1 MSKAPTKLTTPPK
14 DNAIIPLIMKPTY
27 LRLLLSIAAIATLA
41 WSVCSGAAQEAAK
54 PPVPSGNVTFS
65 FWAIASQ
72 PWQVMIDDFQ
82 KTYPNLKVKWTKYS
96 TDELKQAL
104 RVSSAAGKMAD
115 AWFNWGGSL
124 AAPYEDAG
132 HALELSPQMQAV
144 YGVDKNIVPAALE
157 LARNKGKLYG
167 VPVWVRPMTIFYKK
181 SLFDKYGLTAPTTFE
196 ELEKVCE
203 TLKSKG
209 IIPVA
214 CGGKFSWMT
223 MRTTDFFVEHFAGP
237 AMHDKLFALE
247 ASYNSP
253 EVVKA
258 FTKLKE
264 WVTKGYFNDGF
275 ISIDPDQA
283 LPLLFQDKAAMIFQG
298 PWIEDQNI
306 IKSKEDPN
314 NYVPIIAPADQKPVR
329 VSGFQEQIQF
339 WTKAKPD
346 EQKAALLFASFVT
359 TPDVAQRHIGEFG
372 SPSAVVGVQPPEGHP
387 IAAQMAKWLQGE
399 VKLYLPTDQALPQ
412 ELVNAFFQA
421 QDSVVLGTLTPEAAC
436 AQIQKAVDAFKAT
449 RK

>member
-1 MSKAPTKLTTPPK
+1 
-14 DNAIIPLIMKPTY
+14 MKPPF
-27 LRLLLSIAAIATLA
+27 LRLLLSITTCATLA
-41 WSVCSGAAQEAAK
+41 CSVCSGTAQDAAK

-72 PWQVMIDDFQ
+72 PWQVMINDFQ

-96 TDELKQAL
+96 TDEMKQAV
-104 RVSSAAGKMAD
+104 RVASAAGKMAD
-115 AWFNWGGSL
+115 TWFNWGGSL
-124 AAPYEDAG
+124 ASPYEEGG
-132 HALELSPQMQAV
+132 HALELTPQLQAV
-144 YGVDKNIVPAALE
+144 YGVNNNVVPAALD
-157 LARNKGKLYG
+157 LARHNGKLYG
-167 VPVWVRPMTIFYKK
+167 VPIWVRPMTIFYKK
-181 SLFDKYGLTAPTTFE
+181 SIFDKYGLTAPKTFE

-203 TLKSKG
+203 ALKSKG

-237 AMHDKLFALE
+237 AMHDKLFSLE

-253 EVVKA
+253 EVIKA
-258 FTKLKE
+258 FAKLKE
-264 WVTKGYFNDGF
+264 WVTKGYFNEGF
-275 ISIDPDQA
+275 ISLDPAQA
-283 LPLLFQDKAAMIFQG
+283 LPLLQQDKAAMIFQG

-306 IKSKEDPN
+306 IASHEDPN

-329 VSGFQEQIQF
+329 VSGFQEQLQF

-346 EQKAALLFASFVT
+346 EQKAALLFASFIT
-359 TPDVAQRHIGEFG
+359 TPEVAKRHIAEFG
-372 SPSAVVGVQPPEGHP
+372 SPSSVVGVLPPEDRP
-387 IAAQMAKWLQGE
+387 IASQMAKWLQGE
-399 VKLYLPTDQALPQ
+399 VGLYLPTDQALPQ

-449 RK
+449 KK